1 MAERK
6 GKPSTPVQRISLPP
20 TADQALRSWLEGA
33 RAAQE
38 SNAATERR
46 WQGVQ

>member
-6 GKPSTPVQRISLPP
+6 GKPSAPVQQISLPP
-20 TADQALRSWLEGA
+20 AADQALRSWLAGA
-33 RAAQE
+33 KAEQE